1 MIVLPFIVYFIFY
14 PISYMMFRKQ
24 FRVSKED
31 SVFFTI
37 IWPLF
42 LFAIILAYIIYIVV
56 SFLEKIWE
64 CVKDYLP

>member
-1 MIVLPFIVYFIFY
+1 
-14 PISYMMFRKQ
+14 MFRKQ